1 MTAKRVLTN
10 ITPVAKGYHGWI
22 LAGCEVYFAKWHWHL
37 CVASHFHWLWMI
49 SLPVQCWLVLLT
61 YLLLVS
67 CSCAE
72 VVWITAALWL
82 KPSVSF
88 QRIESGFG
96 LISAL
101 QLKIHWTGCS
111 QYVVL
116 SEPPQLA
123 VSLCQYYLFSTW
135 LTCNLNSLNSNDN
148 RLLCMGSHCIRG
160 QGETDSLFVLCQWS
174 LGPGLIRGTKAYTTP
189 NQLQPGQL
197 NLSQT
202 Y

>member
-1 MTAKRVLTN
+1 MMAKRVLTN

-22 LAGCEVYFAKWHWHL
+22 LARCEVYFTKWHRHL
-37 CVASHFHWLWMI
+37 CVASHSQLLWII
-49 SLPVQCWLVLLT
+49 SLLVQCWLVW
-61 YLLLVS
+61 LVS
-67 CSCAE
+67 FSCA
-72 VVWITAALWL
+72 TAFRIILPLWV
-82 KPSVSF
+82 KPSISF
-88 QRIESGFG
+88 FRI
-96 LISAL
+96 
-101 QLKIHWTGCS
+101 QLDFCFSIKDSLNWMFSIFIPNWTPTANS
-111 QYVVL
+111 Q
-116 SEPPQLA
+116 PM
-123 VSLCQYYLFSTW
+123 LCQYYLFSTW

-174 LGPGLIRGTKAYTTP
+174 LGPGLIRGAKAYTTP